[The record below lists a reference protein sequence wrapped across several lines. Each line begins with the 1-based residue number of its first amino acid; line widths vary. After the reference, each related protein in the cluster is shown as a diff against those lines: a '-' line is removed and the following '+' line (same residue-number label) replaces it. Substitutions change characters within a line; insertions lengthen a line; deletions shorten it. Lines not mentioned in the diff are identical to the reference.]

1 MPAVTQR
8 QKDILREILDKQEA
22 LAEQRTEIKEAIEL
36 LAEELGMKPVA
47 VNRMVA
53 LVRKEQK
60 SRGSLADEQQLIE
73 LALEAS
79 A

>member
-73 LALEAS
+73 LAREAS